1 MKLAAES
8 AWLARQI
15 ADYPLLLDELLD
27 TRLFDVPPTREELA
41 ALFEQTLHAA
51 HPNDSEATL
60 EAIRVF
66 QRTATFRIAI
76 ADRLGSL
83 PLMKVSD
90 RLTDT
95 AELVLEFALQTAWR
109 ELVAKFGQPMRGD
122 AAQPREAGFAV
133 IGYGKLGG
141 LELVL
146 QLRSRLGVPARL
158 LAARSR
164 RRRERRRSRTSGSS
178 RGWCSG

>member
-1 MKLAAES
+1 MAES

-15 ADYPLLLDELLD
+15 AEYPLLLDELLD
-27 TRLFDVPPTREELA
+27 ARLFDVPPTREELA
-41 ALFEQTLHAA
+41 ALFEQTLHGA
-51 HPNDSEATL
+51 HPKDSRGDARGDSRLPTH
-60 EAIRVF
+60 RDF
-66 QRTATFRIAI
+66 PNRNRGS
-76 ADRLGSL
+76 LGSL

-109 ELVAKFGQPMRGD
+109 ELAARFGRPMLRS
-122 AAQPREAGFAV
+122 AQLSEAGFAV

-146 QLRSRLGVPARL
+146 QLRPRLGVL
-158 LAARSR
+158 
-164 RRRERRRSRTSGSS
+164 T
-178 RGWCSG
+178 